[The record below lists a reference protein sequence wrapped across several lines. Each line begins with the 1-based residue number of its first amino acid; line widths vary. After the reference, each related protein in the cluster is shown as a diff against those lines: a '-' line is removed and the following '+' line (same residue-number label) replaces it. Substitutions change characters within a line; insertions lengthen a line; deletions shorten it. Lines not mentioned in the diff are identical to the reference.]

1 MQLSVLSRRSGQK
14 LLVSSN
20 RFTLLVI
27 CEAGSANL
35 LLSYFDKID
44 KQVRVW
50 AEGVACEIAT
60 GFGFEVIKSE
70 DLKIFSP
77 EIDEIFLAGTVGDQ
91 FNQISIVEEI
101 QREFAVKI
109 FYVFDN
115 WVNYAE
121 RFKNCK
127 IENAVVFDD
136 YARDFVLKTF
146 GRNIDLEIKPNE
158 YLRNIREEVEQ
169 TVGVSQETI
178 LFLGNRINDFTTYTP
193 GVHGLECFCTAVDL
207 VSVKFP
213 KAPIVFRPHPGSGL
227 GSCASLLA
235 STCDYFQIS
244 SASLAFELSRSRLVI
259 GNPTYALYIAS
270 ELGIPVAS
278 LNPSNEFWG
287 GPIFPDYRE
296 LLN

>member
-1 MQLSVLSRRSGQK
+1 MHSRRFGQK

-44 KQVRVW
+44 KHVKVW
-50 AEGVACEIAT
+50 AEGVASEIAT
-60 GFGFEVIKSE
+60 DFGFEVIRFE
-70 DLKIFSP
+70 DLKIFSS
-77 EIDEIFLAGTVGDQ
+77 EIEEIFLAGTVGDQ

-101 QREFAVKI
+101 NREFGVKI

-115 WVNYAE
+115 WVNYAQ

-127 IENAVVFDD
+127 IENVVVFDD
-136 YARDFVLKTF
+136 LARDFVLKTF
-146 GRNIDLEIKPNE
+146 GSNINLEIKPNE
-158 YLRNIREEVEQ
+158 YLRNIREEVQ
-169 TVGVSQETI
+169 KNGGVRKETI

-193 GVHGLECFCTAVDL
+193 GVHGLECFCKAVEL

-213 KAPIVFRPHPGSGL
+213 EAPIVFRPHPGSGV
-227 GSCASLLA
+227 GSCASFFA
-235 STCDYFQIS
+235 ATCDYFQIS
-244 SASLAFELSRSRLVI
+244 SDSLAHEFSRSKLVL

-270 ELGIPVAS
+270 ELGIPVGS
-278 LNPSNEFWG
+278 LNPSNEFWE
-287 GPIFPDYRE
+287 GPMFPDYHE